1 MAKKK
6 ITPLSERKNLRTH
19 KQLFTLNDEENKA
32 LNRYLAKYKVANKS
46 KFFRETL
53 MLAIIR
59 RFEEDAPTLFD

>member
-6 ITPLSERKNLRTH
+6 TISLSERKNLRTH
-19 KQLFTLNDEENKA
+19 KHYLTLNDEENKA